1 MKMEKGMDNY
11 FNKSSL
17 YLLIV
22 GGLFTSFNTSADD
35 YYPPNLLNI
44 EGSSQQVTNED
55 LSVFRESSI
64 APGHYYVDFFINKN
78 RIFNREV
85 EFALMDDAD
94 NRKVLV
100 PLLTADEWY
109 QAGVDIPSELINKD
123 DKFINISL
131 IEHTV
136 GILDLNRSH
145 YVLTIPQKYI
155 NENRL
160 QLNEVNNWDSGIPA
174 ALVNYSFSSFNRRSN
189 GETNDS
195 YYGNIQSQVNVGA
208 WRFYNYSTWA
218 RNENGENRWN
228 TLSNVLSRDIYALKS
243 ELQVGDLYS
252 SSQLFDS
259 VKYRGL
265 KLMTDRLMTPYQNR
279 TYAPG
284 VVGIANS
291 ESIVTITQNG
301 QIIYKKS
308 VPAGPFNIIDYSPMS
323 SGGNLYINVK
333 GSDGSEKNFIVP
345 FSSIASL
352 ERKGEIKYSFST
364 GKYDSHNS
372 GDGTYL
378 AQTEAFYGLTDYVTL
393 YSGLLVAEKY
403 QSFGLGSGINFGSYG
418 AITADWL
425 YAKSTVNHDE
435 SLNGNAFRVNYSKNI
450 ELTNTNVSVVG
461 YRHFDANFLNFND
474 AMEYKDKEYQAN
486 DGLKN
491 EYTMSISQPLFSNN
505 SSINLNS
512 IIYKYADGKNISSYN
527 IGFNSSIN
535 KINYSIYYTYYD
547 GNRFDNNDKNT
558 YDLSMNISIPL
569 TWNENYVWANY
580 AVSTNNNDQTLH
592 TARLSGTYG
601 ERNQASWDVYQGY
614 GNKGVNYSG
623 GLNGSYKTSS
633 AIVNAGYSYSKDR
646 QNLNYGISGAFVATQ
661 YGAVLTPSLQQTNAL
676 ILTKDTAGVE
686 VINGQSV
693 KTNGSGLAVISGM
706 SAYQKNSISIDTKSI
721 PADTEI
727 SNNIMSNIIPTKGA
741 LILADFDAKKG
752 FKFLLTLETP
762 DKRVIPMGAQA
773 DLGQTEK
780 QLVAN
785 FNQLYFVA
793 DKPQGDIQVSWK
805 ADGKTYNCHAN
816 YNAKN
821 ESPTNGLYILTAE
834 CK

>member
-1 MKMEKGMDNY
+1 MKMEQGYY

-17 YLLIV
+17 YLFLV
-22 GGLFTSFNTSADD
+22 GGLITSLNSSADD
-35 YYPPNLLNI
+35 YYLPNLLNI
-44 EGSSQQVTNED
+44 EGHSQQVTNED

-64 APGHYYVDFFINKN
+64 APGYYHIDFFINKN

-85 EFALMDDAD
+85 EFALMD
-94 NRKVLV
+94 NSENKKNLV

-109 QAGVDIPSELINKD
+109 QAGVDIPSELIKKD
-123 DKFINISL
+123 EKFINISL
-131 IEHTV
+131 IEHSI
-136 GILDLNRSH
+136 GMLDLNRNQ
-145 YVLTIPQKYI
+145 YVLTLPQKYI

-160 QLNEVNNWDSGIPA
+160 QLNEINNWDSGIPA

-189 GETNDS
+189 GETNNS
-195 YYGNIQSQVNVGA
+195 YYGNIQSQINVDA

-218 RNENGENRWN
+218 RNENGENKWN

-279 TYAPG
+279 TYAPSI
-284 VVGIANS
+284 VGIANS
-291 ESIVTITQNG
+291 ESIVSIMQNG
-301 QIIYKKS
+301 QVIYKKS

-364 GKYDSHNS
+364 GKYDSHNA

-378 AQTEAFYGLTDYVTL
+378 TQAEAFYGLTDYVTL
-393 YSGLLVAEKY
+393 YSGLFVAEKY
-403 QSFGLGSGINFGSYG
+403 HSFGLGSGINIGSYG

-425 YAKSTVNHDE
+425 YAKSTVNHDN

-450 ELTNTNVSVVG
+450 ELTNTNISVVG

-474 AMEYKDKEYQAN
+474 AMEYKDKEYKTHE
-486 DGLKN
+486 GLKN
-491 EYTMSISQPLFSNN
+491 EYTMSISQPLFSNT

-527 IGFNSSIN
+527 VGFNSSIN
-535 KINYSIYYTYYD
+535 KVNYSIYYTYYE
-547 GNRFDNNDKNT
+547 GNRYKNNDKNT

-601 ERNQASWDVYQGY
+601 EKNQASWDVYQGY
-614 GNKGVNYSG
+614 GNKGINYSG
-623 GLNGSYKTSS
+623 GLNSSYKTSS
-633 AIVNAGYSYSKDR
+633 AIINAGYSYSKDR
-646 QNLNYGISGAFVATQ
+646 QNFNYGLSGALVATQ

-676 ILTKDTAGVE
+676 ILTKDTADIE

-693 KTNGSGLAVISGM
+693 KTNSRGLAIVSGM
-706 SAYQKNSISIDTKSI
+706 SPYQKNNISIDTKSI

-727 SNNIMSNIIPTKGA
+727 SNNIISNMIPTKGA

-752 FKFLLTLETP
+752 FKFFLTLQPINNST
-762 DKRVIPMGAQA
+762 IPMGAKAEIENA
-773 DLGQTEK
+773 DD

-793 DKPQGDIQVSWK
+793 EKPDGKIKISWK
-805 ADGKTYNCHAN
+805 MNGEEKVCHASYTTN
-816 YNAKN
+816 NKIPN
-821 ESPTNGLYILTAE
+821 NGLYILNTE

>member
-1 MKMEKGMDNY
+1 MKIEKDHY
-11 FNKSSL
+11 LNKSPL
-17 YLLIV
+17 HLLMF
-22 GGLFTSFNTSADD
+22 GGLFFSFNTSADD

-44 EGSSQQVTNED
+44 EGHSQQVTNED

-64 APGHYYVDFFINKN
+64 APGYYHIDFFINKN

-85 EFALMDDAD
+85 EFSLMDNAE
-94 NRKVLV
+94 NKKNLV

-109 QAGVDIPSELINKD
+109 QAGVDIPSELIKKD
-123 DKFINISL
+123 EKFINISL

-136 GILDLNRSH
+136 STLDLNRNR
-145 YVLTIPQKYI
+145 YVLTLPQKYI
-155 NENRL
+155 NENRR
-160 QLNEVNNWDSGIPA
+160 QLNEVNNWDPGIPA
-174 ALVNYSFSSFNRRSN
+174 TLVNYSFSSFNHRSN

-195 YYGNIQSQVNVGA
+195 YYGNIQSQINFDA
-208 WRFYNYSTWA
+208 WRFYNYSTWT
-218 RNENGENRWN
+218 RNENGKNKWN
-228 TLSNVLSRDIYALKS
+228 TLSNVLSRDIYSLKS
-243 ELQVGDLYS
+243 ELQIGDLYS

-279 TYAPG
+279 TYAPS

-291 ESIVTITQNG
+291 ESIITITQNG
-301 QIIYKKS
+301 QVIYKKS

-333 GSDGSEKNFIVP
+333 ESDGSEKNFIVP

-352 ERKGEIKYSFST
+352 ERKGEMRYSFST

-378 AQTEAFYGLTDYVTL
+378 TQAEAYYGLTDYVTL

-425 YAKSTVNHDE
+425 YAKSTVNHDN

-474 AMEYKDKEYQAN
+474 AMEYKDQEYKTN
-486 DGLKN
+486 EGLKN
-491 EYTMSISQPLFSNN
+491 EYTMSISQPLFSNT

-527 IGFNSSIN
+527 VGFNSSIN

-547 GNRFDNNDKNT
+547 GYRYNNNDKNT

-601 ERNQASWDVYQGY
+601 EKNQASWDIYQGY
-614 GNKGVNYSG
+614 GNKDINYSG

-633 AIVNAGYSYSKDR
+633 AIVNAGYSYSKNR
-646 QNLNYGISGAFVATQ
+646 QNLNYGLSGALVATQ

-676 ILTKDTAGVE
+676 ILTKDTANIE

-693 KTNGSGLAVISGM
+693 KTNSRGLAIISGM
-706 SAYQKNSISIDTKSI
+706 SPYQKNNISIDTKSI

-727 SNNIMSNIIPTKGA
+727 SNNIISNMIPTKGA

-762 DKRVIPMGAQA
+762 NNSVIPMGAQA
-773 DLGQTEK
+773 DIGQTEK
-780 QLVAN
+780 QWVSN

-805 ADGKTYNCHAN
+805 SEGKIYHCHAM
-816 YNAKN
+816 YNTNN
-821 ESPTNGLYILTAE
+821 EISNNGLYILTAE

>member
-1 MKMEKGMDNY
+1 MKIEKDHY
-11 FNKSSL
+11 LNKSPL
-17 YLLIV
+17 HLLV
-22 GGLFTSFNTSADD
+22 FGGLFFSFNTSADD

-44 EGSSQQVTNED
+44 EGHSQQVTNED

-64 APGHYYVDFFINKN
+64 APGYYHIDFFINKN
-78 RIFNREV
+78 RIFNREI
-85 EFALMDDAD
+85 EFSLMDNAE
-94 NRKVLV
+94 NKKNLV

-109 QAGVDIPSELINKD
+109 QAGVDIPSELIKKD
-123 DKFINISL
+123 EKFINISL

-136 GILDLNRSH
+136 STLDLNRNQ
-145 YVLTIPQKYI
+145 YVLTLPQKYI
-155 NENRL
+155 NENRR
-160 QLNEVNNWDSGIPA
+160 QLNEVNNWDPGIPA
-174 ALVNYSFSSFNRRSN
+174 TLVNYSFSSFNHRSN

-195 YYGNIQSQVNVGA
+195 YYGNIQSQINFDA
-208 WRFYNYSTWA
+208 WRFYNYSTWT
-218 RNENGENRWN
+218 RNENGKNKWN
-228 TLSNVLSRDIYALKS
+228 TLSNVLSRDIYSLKS
-243 ELQVGDLYS
+243 ELQIGDLYS

-279 TYAPG
+279 TYAPS

-291 ESIVTITQNG
+291 ESIITITQNG
-301 QIIYKKS
+301 QVIYKKS

-333 GSDGSEKNFIVP
+333 ESDGSEKNFIVP

-352 ERKGEIKYSFST
+352 ERKGEMRYSFST

-378 AQTEAFYGLTDYVTL
+378 TQAEAYYGLTDYVTL

-425 YAKSTVNHDE
+425 YAKSTVNHDN

-474 AMEYKDKEYQAN
+474 AMEYKDQEYKTN
-486 DGLKN
+486 EGLKN
-491 EYTMSISQPLFSNN
+491 EYTMSISQPLFSNT

-527 IGFNSSIN
+527 VGFNSSIN

-547 GNRFDNNDKNT
+547 GYRYNNNDKNT

-601 ERNQASWDVYQGY
+601 EKNQASWDIYQGY
-614 GNKGVNYSG
+614 GNKDINYSG

-633 AIVNAGYSYSKDR
+633 AIVNAGYSYSKNR
-646 QNLNYGISGAFVATQ
+646 QNLNYGLSGALVATQ

-676 ILTKDTAGVE
+676 ILTKDTANIE

-693 KTNGSGLAVISGM
+693 KTNSRGLAIISGM
-706 SAYQKNSISIDTKSI
+706 SPYQKNNISIDTKSI

-727 SNNIMSNIIPTKGA
+727 SNNIISNMIPTKGA

-762 DKRVIPMGAQA
+762 NNSVIPMGAQA
-773 DLGQTEK
+773 DIGQTEK
-780 QLVAN
+780 QWVSN

-805 ADGKTYNCHAN
+805 SEGKIYHCHAM
-816 YNAKN
+816 YNTNN
-821 ESPTNGLYILTAE
+821 EISNNGLYILTAE

>member
-1 MKMEKGMDNY
+1 MKIEKDHY
-11 FNKSSL
+11 LNKSPL
-17 YLLIV
+17 HLLIF
-22 GGLFTSFNTSADD
+22 GGLFFSFNTSADD

-44 EGSSQQVTNED
+44 EGHSQQVTNED

-64 APGHYYVDFFINKN
+64 APGYYHIDFFINKN

-85 EFALMDDAD
+85 EFSLMDNAE
-94 NRKVLV
+94 NKKNLV

-109 QAGVDIPSELINKD
+109 QAGVDIPSELIKKD
-123 DKFINISL
+123 EKFINISL

-136 GILDLNRSH
+136 STLDLNRNQ
-145 YVLTIPQKYI
+145 YVLTLPQKYI
-155 NENRL
+155 NENRR
-160 QLNEVNNWDSGIPA
+160 QLNEVNNWDPGIPA
-174 ALVNYSFSSFNRRSN
+174 TLVNYSFSSFNHRSN

-195 YYGNIQSQVNVGA
+195 YYGNIQSQINFDA
-208 WRFYNYSTWA
+208 WRFYNYSTWT
-218 RNENGENRWN
+218 RNENGKNKWN
-228 TLSNVLSRDIYALKS
+228 TLSNVLSRDIYSLKS
-243 ELQVGDLYS
+243 ELQIGDLYS

-279 TYAPG
+279 TYAPS

-291 ESIVTITQNG
+291 ESIITITQNG
-301 QIIYKKS
+301 QVIYKKS

-333 GSDGSEKNFIVP
+333 ESDGSEKNFIVP

-352 ERKGEIKYSFST
+352 ERKGEMRYSFST

-378 AQTEAFYGLTDYVTL
+378 TQAEAYYGLTDYVTL

-425 YAKSTVNHDE
+425 YAKSTVNHDN

-474 AMEYKDKEYQAN
+474 AMEYKDQEYKTN
-486 DGLKN
+486 EGLKN
-491 EYTMSISQPLFSNN
+491 EYTMSISQPLFSNT

-527 IGFNSSIN
+527 VGFNSSIN

-547 GNRFDNNDKNT
+547 GYRYNNNDKNT

-601 ERNQASWDVYQGY
+601 EKNQASWDIYQGY
-614 GNKGVNYSG
+614 GNKDINYSG

-633 AIVNAGYSYSKDR
+633 AIVNAGYSYSKNR
-646 QNLNYGISGAFVATQ
+646 QNLNYGLSGALVATQ

-676 ILTKDTAGVE
+676 ILTKDTANIE

-693 KTNGSGLAVISGM
+693 KTNSRGLAIISGM
-706 SAYQKNSISIDTKSI
+706 SPYQKNNISIDTKSI

-727 SNNIMSNIIPTKGA
+727 SNNIISNMIPTKGA

-762 DKRVIPMGAQA
+762 NNSVIPMGAQA
-773 DLGQTEK
+773 DIGQTEK
-780 QLVAN
+780 QWVSN

-805 ADGKTYNCHAN
+805 SEGKIYHCHAM
-816 YNAKN
+816 YNTNN
-821 ESPTNGLYILTAE
+821 EISNNGLYILTAE

>member
-1 MKMEKGMDNY
+1 MKIEKDHY
-11 FNKSSL
+11 LNKSPL
-17 YLLIV
+17 HLLMF
-22 GGLFTSFNTSADD
+22 GGLFFSFNTSADD

-44 EGSSQQVTNED
+44 EGHSQQVTNED

-64 APGHYYVDFFINKN
+64 APGYYHIDFFINKN

-85 EFALMDDAD
+85 EFSLMDNAE
-94 NRKVLV
+94 NKKNLV

-109 QAGVDIPSELINKD
+109 QAGVDIPSELIKKD
-123 DKFINISL
+123 EKFINISL

-136 GILDLNRSH
+136 STLDLNRNQ
-145 YVLTIPQKYI
+145 YVLTLPQKYI
-155 NENRL
+155 NENRR
-160 QLNEVNNWDSGIPA
+160 QLNEVNNWDPGIPA
-174 ALVNYSFSSFNRRSN
+174 TLVNYSFSSFNHRSN

-195 YYGNIQSQVNVGA
+195 YYGNIQSQINFDA
-208 WRFYNYSTWA
+208 WRFYNYSTWT
-218 RNENGENRWN
+218 RNENGKNKWN
-228 TLSNVLSRDIYALKS
+228 TLSNVLSRDIYSLKS
-243 ELQVGDLYS
+243 ELQIGDLYS

-279 TYAPG
+279 TYAPS

-291 ESIVTITQNG
+291 ESIITITQNG
-301 QIIYKKS
+301 QVIYKKS

-333 GSDGSEKNFIVP
+333 ESDGSEKNFIVP

-352 ERKGEIKYSFST
+352 ERKGEMRYSFST

-378 AQTEAFYGLTDYVTL
+378 TQAEAYYGLTDYVTL

-425 YAKSTVNHDE
+425 YAKSTVNHDN

-474 AMEYKDKEYQAN
+474 AMEYKDQEYKTN
-486 DGLKN
+486 EGLKN
-491 EYTMSISQPLFSNN
+491 EYTMSISQPLFSNT

-527 IGFNSSIN
+527 VGFNSSIN

-547 GNRFDNNDKNT
+547 GYRYNNNDKNT

-580 AVSTNNNDQTLH
+580 AVSTNNNNQTLH

-601 ERNQASWDVYQGY
+601 EKNQASWDIYQGY
-614 GNKGVNYSG
+614 GNKDINYSG

-633 AIVNAGYSYSKDR
+633 AIVNAGYSYSKNR
-646 QNLNYGISGAFVATQ
+646 QNLNYGLSGALVATQ

-676 ILTKDTAGVE
+676 ILTKDTANIE

-693 KTNGSGLAVISGM
+693 KTNSRGLAIISGM
-706 SAYQKNSISIDTKSI
+706 SPYQKNNISIDTKSI

-727 SNNIMSNIIPTKGA
+727 SNNIISNMIPTKGA

-762 DKRVIPMGAQA
+762 NNSVIPMGAQA
-773 DLGQTEK
+773 DIGQTEK
-780 QLVAN
+780 QWVSN

-805 ADGKTYNCHAN
+805 SEGKIYHCHAM
-816 YNAKN
+816 YNTNN
-821 ESPTNGLYILTAE
+821 EISNNGLYILTAE

>member
-1 MKMEKGMDNY
+1 MKIEKDHY
-11 FNKSSL
+11 LNKSPL
-17 YLLIV
+17 HLLMF
-22 GGLFTSFNTSADD
+22 GGLFFSFNTSADD

-44 EGSSQQVTNED
+44 EGHSQQVTNED

-64 APGHYYVDFFINKN
+64 APGYYHIDFFINKN

-85 EFALMDDAD
+85 EFSLMDNAE
-94 NRKVLV
+94 NKKNLV

-109 QAGVDIPSELINKD
+109 QAGVDIPSELIKKD
-123 DKFINISL
+123 EKFINISL

-136 GILDLNRSH
+136 STLDLNRNQ
-145 YVLTIPQKYI
+145 YVLTLPQKYI
-155 NENRL
+155 NENRR
-160 QLNEVNNWDSGIPA
+160 QLNEVNNWAPGIPA
-174 ALVNYSFSSFNRRSN
+174 TLVNYSFSSFNHRSN

-195 YYGNIQSQVNVGA
+195 YYGNIQSQINFDA
-208 WRFYNYSTWA
+208 WRFYNYSTWT
-218 RNENGENRWN
+218 RNENGKNKWN
-228 TLSNVLSRDIYALKS
+228 TLSNVLSRDIYSLKS
-243 ELQVGDLYS
+243 GLQIGDLYS

-279 TYAPG
+279 TYAPS

-291 ESIVTITQNG
+291 ESIITITQNG
-301 QIIYKKS
+301 QVIYKKS

-333 GSDGSEKNFIVP
+333 ESDGSEKNFIVP

-352 ERKGEIKYSFST
+352 ERKGEMRYSFST

-378 AQTEAFYGLTDYVTL
+378 TQAEAYYGLTDYVTL

-425 YAKSTVNHDE
+425 YAKSTVNHDN

-474 AMEYKDKEYQAN
+474 AMEYKDQEYKTN
-486 DGLKN
+486 EGLKN
-491 EYTMSISQPLFSNN
+491 EYTMSISQPLFSNT

-527 IGFNSSIN
+527 VGFNSSIN

-547 GNRFDNNDKNT
+547 GYRYNNNDKNT

-601 ERNQASWDVYQGY
+601 EKKQASWDIYQGY
-614 GNKGVNYSG
+614 GNKDINYSG

-633 AIVNAGYSYSKDR
+633 AIVNAGYSYSKNR
-646 QNLNYGISGAFVATQ
+646 QNLNYGLSGALVATQ

-676 ILTKDTAGVE
+676 ILTKDTANIE

-693 KTNGSGLAVISGM
+693 KTNSRGLAIISGM
-706 SAYQKNSISIDTKSI
+706 SPYQKNNISIDTKSI

-727 SNNIMSNIIPTKGA
+727 SNNIISNMIPTKGA

-762 DKRVIPMGAQA
+762 NNSVIPMGAQA
-773 DLGQTEK
+773 DIGQTEK
-780 QLVAN
+780 QWVSN

-805 ADGKTYNCHAN
+805 SEGKIYHCHAM
-816 YNAKN
+816 YNTNN
-821 ESPTNGLYILTAE
+821 EISNNGLYILTAE

>member
-1 MKMEKGMDNY
+1 MKIEKDHY
-11 FNKSSL
+11 LNKSPL
-17 YLLIV
+17 HLLMF
-22 GGLFTSFNTSADD
+22 GGLFFSFNTSADD

-44 EGSSQQVTNED
+44 EGHSQQVTNED

-64 APGHYYVDFFINKN
+64 APGYYHIDFFINKN

-85 EFALMDDAD
+85 EFSLMDNAE
-94 NRKVLV
+94 NKKNLV

-109 QAGVDIPSELINKD
+109 QAGVDIPSELIKKD
-123 DKFINISL
+123 EKFINISL

-136 GILDLNRSH
+136 STLDLNRNQ
-145 YVLTIPQKYI
+145 YVLTLPQKYI
-155 NENRL
+155 NENRR
-160 QLNEVNNWDSGIPA
+160 QLNEVNNWDPGIPA
-174 ALVNYSFSSFNRRSN
+174 TLVNYSFSSFNHRSN

-195 YYGNIQSQVNVGA
+195 YYGNIQSQINFDA
-208 WRFYNYSTWA
+208 WRFYNYSTWT
-218 RNENGENRWN
+218 RNENGKNKWN
-228 TLSNVLSRDIYALKS
+228 TLSNVLSRDIYSLKS
-243 ELQVGDLYS
+243 ELQIGDLYS

-279 TYAPG
+279 TYAPS

-291 ESIVTITQNG
+291 ESIITITQNG
-301 QIIYKKS
+301 QVIYKKS

-333 GSDGSEKNFIVP
+333 ESDGSEKNFIVP

-352 ERKGEIKYSFST
+352 ERKGEMRYSFST

-378 AQTEAFYGLTDYVTL
+378 TQAEAYYGLTDYVTL
-393 YSGLLVAEKY
+393 YSGLFVAEKY

-425 YAKSTVNHDE
+425 YAKSTVNHDN

-474 AMEYKDKEYQAN
+474 AMEYKDQEYKTN
-486 DGLKN
+486 EGLKN
-491 EYTMSISQPLFSNN
+491 EYTMSISQPLFSNT

-527 IGFNSSIN
+527 VGFNSSIN

-547 GNRFDNNDKNT
+547 GYRYNNNDKNT

-601 ERNQASWDVYQGY
+601 EKNQASWDIYQGY
-614 GNKGVNYSG
+614 GNKDINYSG

-633 AIVNAGYSYSKDR
+633 AIVNAGYSYSKNR
-646 QNLNYGISGAFVATQ
+646 QNLNYGLSGALVATQ

-676 ILTKDTAGVE
+676 ILTKDTANIE

-693 KTNGSGLAVISGM
+693 KTNSRGLAIISGM
-706 SAYQKNSISIDTKSI
+706 SPYQKNNISIDTKSI

-727 SNNIMSNIIPTKGA
+727 SNNIISNMIPTKGA

-762 DKRVIPMGAQA
+762 NNSVIPMGAQA
-773 DLGQTEK
+773 DIGQTEK
-780 QLVAN
+780 QWVSN

-805 ADGKTYNCHAN
+805 SEGKIYHCHAM
-816 YNAKN
+816 YNTNN
-821 ESPTNGLYILTAE
+821 EISNNGLYILTAE

>member
-1 MKMEKGMDNY
+1 MKIEKDHY
-11 FNKSSL
+11 LNKSPL
-17 YLLIV
+17 HLLMF
-22 GGLFTSFNTSADD
+22 GGLFFSFNTSADD

-44 EGSSQQVTNED
+44 EGHSQQVTNED

-64 APGHYYVDFFINKN
+64 APGYYHIDFFINKN

-85 EFALMDDAD
+85 EFSLMDNAE
-94 NRKVLV
+94 NKKNLV

-109 QAGVDIPSELINKD
+109 QAGVDIPSELIKKD
-123 DKFINISL
+123 EKFINISL

-136 GILDLNRSH
+136 STLDLNRNQ
-145 YVLTIPQKYI
+145 YVLTLPQKYI
-155 NENRL
+155 NENRR
-160 QLNEVNNWDSGIPA
+160 QLNEVNNWDPGIPA
-174 ALVNYSFSSFNRRSN
+174 TLVNYSFSSFNHRSN

-195 YYGNIQSQVNVGA
+195 YYGNIQSQINFDA
-208 WRFYNYSTWA
+208 WRFYNYSTWT
-218 RNENGENRWN
+218 RNENGKNKWN
-228 TLSNVLSRDIYALKS
+228 TLSNVLSRDIYSLKS
-243 ELQVGDLYS
+243 GLQIGDLYS

-279 TYAPG
+279 TYAPS

-291 ESIVTITQNG
+291 ESIITITQNG
-301 QIIYKKS
+301 QVIYKKS

-333 GSDGSEKNFIVP
+333 ESDGSEKNFIVP

-352 ERKGEIKYSFST
+352 ERKGEMRYSFST

-378 AQTEAFYGLTDYVTL
+378 TQAEAYYGLTDYVTL

-425 YAKSTVNHDE
+425 YAKSTVNHDN

-474 AMEYKDKEYQAN
+474 AMEYKDQEYKTN
-486 DGLKN
+486 EGLKN
-491 EYTMSISQPLFSNN
+491 EYTMSISQPLFSNT

-527 IGFNSSIN
+527 VGFNSSIN

-547 GNRFDNNDKNT
+547 GYRYNNNDKNT

-601 ERNQASWDVYQGY
+601 EKNQASWDIYQGY
-614 GNKGVNYSG
+614 GNKDINYSG

-633 AIVNAGYSYSKDR
+633 AIVNAGYSYSKNR
-646 QNLNYGISGAFVATQ
+646 QNLNYGLSGALVATQ

-676 ILTKDTAGVE
+676 ILTKDTANIE

-693 KTNGSGLAVISGM
+693 KTNSRGLAIISGM
-706 SAYQKNSISIDTKSI
+706 SPYQKNNISIDTKSI

-727 SNNIMSNIIPTKGA
+727 SNNIISNMIPTKGA

-762 DKRVIPMGAQA
+762 NNSVIPMGAQA
-773 DLGQTEK
+773 DIGQTEK
-780 QLVAN
+780 QWVSN

-805 ADGKTYNCHAN
+805 SEGKIYHCHAM
-816 YNAKN
+816 YNTNN
-821 ESPTNGLYILTAE
+821 EISNNGLYILTAE

>member
-1 MKMEKGMDNY
+1 MKIEKDHY
-11 FNKSSL
+11 LNKSPL
-17 YLLIV
+17 HLLMF
-22 GGLFTSFNTSADD
+22 GGLFFSFNTSADD

-44 EGSSQQVTNED
+44 EGHSQQVTNED

-64 APGHYYVDFFINKN
+64 APGYYHIDFFINKN

-85 EFALMDDAD
+85 EFSLMDNAE
-94 NRKVLV
+94 NKKNLV

-109 QAGVDIPSELINKD
+109 QAGVDIPSELIKKD
-123 DKFINISL
+123 EKFINISL

-136 GILDLNRSH
+136 STLDLNRNQ
-145 YVLTIPQKYI
+145 YVLTLPQKYI
-155 NENRL
+155 NENRR
-160 QLNEVNNWDSGIPA
+160 QLNEVNNWDPGIPA
-174 ALVNYSFSSFNRRSN
+174 TLVNYSFSSFNHRSN

-195 YYGNIQSQVNVGA
+195 YYGNIQSQINFDA
-208 WRFYNYSTWA
+208 WRFYNYSTWT
-218 RNENGENRWN
+218 RNENGKNKWN
-228 TLSNVLSRDIYALKS
+228 TLSNVLSRDIYSLKS
-243 ELQVGDLYS
+243 ELQIGDLYS

-279 TYAPG
+279 TYAPS

-291 ESIVTITQNG
+291 ESIITITQNG
-301 QIIYKKS
+301 QVIYKKS

-333 GSDGSEKNFIVP
+333 ESDGSEKNFIVP

-352 ERKGEIKYSFST
+352 ERKGEMRYSFST

-378 AQTEAFYGLTDYVTL
+378 TQAEAYYGLTDYVTL

-425 YAKSTVNHDE
+425 YAKSTVNHDN

-474 AMEYKDKEYQAN
+474 AMEYKDQGYKTNE
-486 DGLKN
+486 GLKN
-491 EYTMSISQPLFSNN
+491 EYTMSISQPLFSNT

-527 IGFNSSIN
+527 VGFNSSIN

-547 GNRFDNNDKNT
+547 GYRYNNNDKNT

-601 ERNQASWDVYQGY
+601 EKNQASWDIYQGY
-614 GNKGVNYSG
+614 GNKDINYSG

-633 AIVNAGYSYSKDR
+633 AIVNAGYSYSKNR
-646 QNLNYGISGAFVATQ
+646 QNLNYGLSGALVATQ

-676 ILTKDTAGVE
+676 ILTKDTANIE

-693 KTNGSGLAVISGM
+693 KTNSRGLAIISGM
-706 SAYQKNSISIDTKSI
+706 SPYQKNNISIDTKSI

-727 SNNIMSNIIPTKGA
+727 SNNIISNMIPTKGA

-762 DKRVIPMGAQA
+762 NNSVIPMGAQA
-773 DLGQTEK
+773 DIGQTEK
-780 QLVAN
+780 QWVSN

-805 ADGKTYNCHAN
+805 SEGKIYHCHAM
-816 YNAKN
+816 YNTNN
-821 ESPTNGLYILTAE
+821 EISNNGLYILTAE

>member
-1 MKMEKGMDNY
+1 MKIEKDHY
-11 FNKSSL
+11 LNKSPL
-17 YLLIV
+17 HLLMF
-22 GGLFTSFNTSADD
+22 GGLFFSFSTSADD

-44 EGSSQQVTNED
+44 EGHSQQVTNED

-64 APGHYYVDFFINKN
+64 APGYYHIDFFINKN

-85 EFALMDDAD
+85 EFSLMDNAE
-94 NRKVLV
+94 NKKNLV

-109 QAGVDIPSELINKD
+109 QAGVDIPSELIKKD
-123 DKFINISL
+123 EKFINISL

-136 GILDLNRSH
+136 STLDLNRNQ
-145 YVLTIPQKYI
+145 YVLTLPQKYI
-155 NENRL
+155 NENRR
-160 QLNEVNNWDSGIPA
+160 QLNEVNNWAPGIPA
-174 ALVNYSFSSFNRRSN
+174 TLVNYSFSSFNHRSN

-195 YYGNIQSQVNVGA
+195 YYGNIQSQINFDA
-208 WRFYNYSTWA
+208 WRFYNYSTWT
-218 RNENGENRWN
+218 RNENGKNKWN
-228 TLSNVLSRDIYALKS
+228 TLSNVLSRDIYSLKS
-243 ELQVGDLYS
+243 GLQIGDLYS

-279 TYAPG
+279 TYAPS

-291 ESIVTITQNG
+291 ESIITITQNG
-301 QIIYKKS
+301 QVIYKKS

-333 GSDGSEKNFIVP
+333 ESDGSEKNFIVP

-352 ERKGEIKYSFST
+352 ERKGEMRYSFST

-378 AQTEAFYGLTDYVTL
+378 TQAEAYYGLTDYVTL

-425 YAKSTVNHDE
+425 YAKSTVNHDN

-474 AMEYKDKEYQAN
+474 AMEYKDQEYKTN
-486 DGLKN
+486 EGLKN
-491 EYTMSISQPLFSNN
+491 EYTMSISQPLFSNT

-527 IGFNSSIN
+527 VGFNSSIN

-547 GNRFDNNDKNT
+547 GYRYNNNDKNT

-601 ERNQASWDVYQGY
+601 EKNQASWDIYQGY
-614 GNKGVNYSG
+614 GNKDINYSG

-633 AIVNAGYSYSKDR
+633 AIVNAGYSYSKNR
-646 QNLNYGISGAFVATQ
+646 QNLNYGLSGALVATQ

-676 ILTKDTAGVE
+676 ILTKDTANIE

-693 KTNGSGLAVISGM
+693 KTNSRGLAIISGM
-706 SAYQKNSISIDTKSI
+706 SPYQKNNISIDTKSI

-727 SNNIMSNIIPTKGA
+727 SNNIISNMIPTKGA

-762 DKRVIPMGAQA
+762 NNSVIPMGAQA
-773 DLGQTEK
+773 DIGQTEK
-780 QLVAN
+780 QWVSN

-805 ADGKTYNCHAN
+805 SEGKIYHCHAM
-816 YNAKN
+816 YNTNN
-821 ESPTNGLYILTAE
+821 EISNNGLYILTAE

>member
-1 MKMEKGMDNY
+1 MKIEKDHY
-11 FNKSSL
+11 LNKSPL
-17 YLLIV
+17 HLLMF
-22 GGLFTSFNTSADD
+22 GGLFFSFNTSADD

-44 EGSSQQVTNED
+44 EGHSQQVTNED

-64 APGHYYVDFFINKN
+64 APGYYHIDFFINKN

-85 EFALMDDAD
+85 EFSLMDNAE
-94 NRKVLV
+94 NKKNLV

-109 QAGVDIPSELINKD
+109 QAGVDIPSELIKKD
-123 DKFINISL
+123 EKFINISL

-136 GILDLNRSH
+136 STLDLNRNQ
-145 YVLTIPQKYI
+145 YVLTLPQKYI
-155 NENRL
+155 NENRR
-160 QLNEVNNWDSGIPA
+160 QINEVNNWDPGIPA
-174 ALVNYSFSSFNRRSN
+174 TLVNYSFSSFNHRSN

-195 YYGNIQSQVNVGA
+195 YYGNIQSQINFDA
-208 WRFYNYSTWA
+208 WRFYNYSTWT
-218 RNENGENRWN
+218 RNENGKNKWN
-228 TLSNVLSRDIYALKS
+228 TLSNVLSRDIYSLKS
-243 ELQVGDLYS
+243 ELQIGDLYS

-279 TYAPG
+279 TYAPS

-291 ESIVTITQNG
+291 ESIITITQNG
-301 QIIYKKS
+301 QVIYKKS

-333 GSDGSEKNFIVP
+333 ESDGSEKNFIVP

-352 ERKGEIKYSFST
+352 ERKGEMRYSFST

-378 AQTEAFYGLTDYVTL
+378 TQAEAYYGLTDYVTL

-425 YAKSTVNHDE
+425 YAKSTVNHDN

-474 AMEYKDKEYQAN
+474 AMEYKDQEYKTN
-486 DGLKN
+486 EGLKN
-491 EYTMSISQPLFSNN
+491 EYTMSISQPLFSNT

-527 IGFNSSIN
+527 VGFNSSIN

-547 GNRFDNNDKNT
+547 GYRYNNNDKNT

-601 ERNQASWDVYQGY
+601 EKNQASWDIYQGY
-614 GNKGVNYSG
+614 GNKDINYSG

-633 AIVNAGYSYSKDR
+633 AIVNAGYSYSKNR
-646 QNLNYGISGAFVATQ
+646 QNLNYGLSGALVATQ

-676 ILTKDTAGVE
+676 ILTKDTANIE

-693 KTNGSGLAVISGM
+693 KTNSRGLAIISGM
-706 SAYQKNSISIDTKSI
+706 SPYQKNNISIDTKSI

-727 SNNIMSNIIPTKGA
+727 SNNIISNMIPTKGA

-762 DKRVIPMGAQA
+762 NNSVIPMGAQA
-773 DLGQTEK
+773 DIGQTEK
-780 QLVAN
+780 QWVSN

-805 ADGKTYNCHAN
+805 SEGKIYHCHAM
-816 YNAKN
+816 YNTNN
-821 ESPTNGLYILTAE
+821 EISNNGLYILTAE

>member
-1 MKMEKGMDNY
+1 MKIEKDHY
-11 FNKSSL
+11 LNKSPL
-17 YLLIV
+17 HLLMF
-22 GGLFTSFNTSADD
+22 GGLFFSFNTSADD

-44 EGSSQQVTNED
+44 EGHSQQVTNED

-64 APGHYYVDFFINKN
+64 APGYYHIDFFINKN

-85 EFALMDDAD
+85 EFSLMDNAE
-94 NRKVLV
+94 NKKNLV

-109 QAGVDIPSELINKD
+109 QAGVDIPSELIKKD
-123 DKFINISL
+123 EKFINISL

-136 GILDLNRSH
+136 STLDLNRNQ
-145 YVLTIPQKYI
+145 YVLTLPQKYI
-155 NENRL
+155 NENRR
-160 QLNEVNNWDSGIPA
+160 QLNEVNNWDPGIPA
-174 ALVNYSFSSFNRRSN
+174 TLVNYSFSSFNHRSN

-195 YYGNIQSQVNVGA
+195 YYGNIQSQINFDA
-208 WRFYNYSTWA
+208 WRFYNYSTWT
-218 RNENGENRWN
+218 RNENGKNKWN
-228 TLSNVLSRDIYALKS
+228 TLSNVLSRDIYSLKS
-243 ELQVGDLYS
+243 ELQIGDLYS

-279 TYAPG
+279 TYAPS

-291 ESIVTITQNG
+291 ESIITITQNG
-301 QIIYKKS
+301 QVIYKKS

-333 GSDGSEKNFIVP
+333 ESDGSEKNFIVP

-352 ERKGEIKYSFST
+352 ERKGEMRYSFST

-378 AQTEAFYGLTDYVTL
+378 TQAEAYYGLTDYVTL

-425 YAKSTVNHDE
+425 YAKSTVNHDN

-474 AMEYKDKEYQAN
+474 AMEYKDQEYKTN
-486 DGLKN
+486 EGLKN
-491 EYTMSISQPLFSNN
+491 EYTMSISQPLFSNT

-527 IGFNSSIN
+527 VGFNSSIN

-547 GNRFDNNDKNT
+547 GYRYNNNDKNT

-601 ERNQASWDVYQGY
+601 EKNQASWDIYQGY
-614 GNKGVNYSG
+614 GNKDINYSG

-633 AIVNAGYSYSKDR
+633 AIVNAGYSYSKNR
-646 QNLNYGISGAFVATQ
+646 QNLNYGLSGALVATQ

-676 ILTKDTAGVE
+676 ILTKDTANIE

-693 KTNGSGLAVISGM
+693 KTNSRGLAIISGM
-706 SAYQKNSISIDTKSI
+706 SPYQKNNISIDTKSI

-727 SNNIMSNIIPTKGA
+727 SNNIISNMIPTKGA

-762 DKRVIPMGAQA
+762 NNSVIPMGAQA
-773 DLGQTEK
+773 DIGQTEK
-780 QLVAN
+780 QWVSN

-793 DKPQGDIQVSWK
+793 DKPQGDIQVSCK
-805 ADGKTYNCHAN
+805 SEGKIYHCHAM
-816 YNAKN
+816 YNTNN
-821 ESPTNGLYILTAE
+821 EISNNGLYILTAE

>member
-1 MKMEKGMDNY
+1 MKIEKDHY
-11 FNKSSL
+11 LNKSPL
-17 YLLIV
+17 HLLMF
-22 GGLFTSFNTSADD
+22 GGLFFSFNTSADD

-44 EGSSQQVTNED
+44 EGHSQQVTNED

-64 APGHYYVDFFINKN
+64 APGYYHIDFFINKN

-85 EFALMDDAD
+85 EFSLMDNAE
-94 NRKVLV
+94 NKKNLV

-109 QAGVDIPSELINKD
+109 QAGVDIPSELIKKD
-123 DKFINISL
+123 EKFINISL

-136 GILDLNRSH
+136 STLDLNRNQ
-145 YVLTIPQKYI
+145 YVLTLPQKYI
-155 NENRL
+155 NENRR
-160 QLNEVNNWDSGIPA
+160 QLNEVNNWAPGIPA
-174 ALVNYSFSSFNRRSN
+174 TLVNYSFSSFNHRSN

-195 YYGNIQSQVNVGA
+195 YYGNIQSQINFDA
-208 WRFYNYSTWA
+208 WRFYNYSTWT
-218 RNENGENRWN
+218 RNENGKNKWN
-228 TLSNVLSRDIYALKS
+228 TLSNVLSRDIYSLKS
-243 ELQVGDLYS
+243 GLQIGDLYS

-279 TYAPG
+279 TYAPS

-291 ESIVTITQNG
+291 ESIITITQNG
-301 QIIYKKS
+301 QVIYKKS

-333 GSDGSEKNFIVP
+333 ESDGSEKNFIVP

-352 ERKGEIKYSFST
+352 ERKGEMRYSFST

-378 AQTEAFYGLTDYVTL
+378 TQAEAYYGLTDYVTL

-425 YAKSTVNHDE
+425 YAKSTVNHDN

-474 AMEYKDKEYQAN
+474 AMEYKDQEYKTN
-486 DGLKN
+486 EGLKN
-491 EYTMSISQPLFSNN
+491 EYTMSISQPLFSNT

-527 IGFNSSIN
+527 VGFNSSIN

-547 GNRFDNNDKNT
+547 GYRYNNNDKNT

-601 ERNQASWDVYQGY
+601 EKNQASWDIYQGY
-614 GNKGVNYSG
+614 GNKDINYSG

-633 AIVNAGYSYSKDR
+633 AIVNAGYSYSKNR
-646 QNLNYGISGAFVATQ
+646 QNLNYGLSGALVATQ

-676 ILTKDTAGVE
+676 ILTKDTANIE

-693 KTNGSGLAVISGM
+693 KTNSRGLAIISGM
-706 SAYQKNSISIDTKSI
+706 SPYQKNNISIDTKSI

-727 SNNIMSNIIPTKGA
+727 SNNIISNMIPTKGA

-762 DKRVIPMGAQA
+762 NNSVIPMGAQA
-773 DLGQTEK
+773 DIGQTEK
-780 QLVAN
+780 QWVSN

-805 ADGKTYNCHAN
+805 SEGKIYHCHAM
-816 YNAKN
+816 YNKN
-821 ESPTNGLYILTAE
+821 NEISNNGLYILTAE

>member
-1 MKMEKGMDNY
+1 MKIEKDHY
-11 FNKSSL
+11 LNKSPL
-17 YLLIV
+17 HLLMF
-22 GGLFTSFNTSADD
+22 GGLFFSFNTSADD

-44 EGSSQQVTNED
+44 EGHSQQVTNED

-64 APGHYYVDFFINKN
+64 APGYYHIDFFINKN

-85 EFALMDDAD
+85 EFSLMDNAE
-94 NRKVLV
+94 NKKNLV

-109 QAGVDIPSELINKD
+109 QAGVDIPSELIKKD
-123 DKFINISL
+123 EKFINISL

-136 GILDLNRSH
+136 STLDLNRNQ
-145 YVLTIPQKYI
+145 YVLTLPQKYI
-155 NENRL
+155 NENRR
-160 QLNEVNNWDSGIPA
+160 QLNEVNNWDPGIPA
-174 ALVNYSFSSFNRRSN
+174 TLVNYSFSSFNHRSN

-195 YYGNIQSQVNVGA
+195 YYGNIQSQINFDA
-208 WRFYNYSTWA
+208 WRFYNYSTWT
-218 RNENGENRWN
+218 RNENGKNKWN
-228 TLSNVLSRDIYALKS
+228 TLSNVLSRDIYSLKS
-243 ELQVGDLYS
+243 ELQIGDLYS

-279 TYAPG
+279 TYAPS

-291 ESIVTITQNG
+291 ESIITITQNG
-301 QIIYKKS
+301 QVIYKKS

-333 GSDGSEKNFIVP
+333 ESDGSEKNFIVP

-352 ERKGEIKYSFST
+352 ERKGEMRYSFST

-378 AQTEAFYGLTDYVTL
+378 TQAEAYYGLTDYVTL

-425 YAKSTVNHDE
+425 YAKSTVNHDN

-474 AMEYKDKEYQAN
+474 AMEYKDQEYKTN
-486 DGLKN
+486 EGLKN
-491 EYTMSISQPLFSNN
+491 EYTMSISQPLFSNT

-527 IGFNSSIN
+527 VGFNSSIN

-547 GNRFDNNDKNT
+547 GYRYNNNDKNT

-601 ERNQASWDVYQGY
+601 EKNQASWDIYQGY
-614 GNKGVNYSG
+614 GNKDINYSG

-633 AIVNAGYSYSKDR
+633 AIVNAGYSYSKNR
-646 QNLNYGISGAFVATQ
+646 QNLNYGLSGALVATQ

-676 ILTKDTAGVE
+676 ILTKDTANIE

-693 KTNGSGLAVISGM
+693 KTNSRGLAIISGM
-706 SAYQKNSISIDTKSI
+706 SPYQKNNISIDTKSI

-727 SNNIMSNIIPTKGA
+727 SNNIISNMIPTKGA

-762 DKRVIPMGAQA
+762 NNSVIPMGAQA
-773 DLGQTEK
+773 DIGQTEK
-780 QLVAN
+780 QWVSN

-805 ADGKTYNCHAN
+805 SEGKIYHCHAM
-816 YNAKN
+816 YNTNN
-821 ESPTNGLYILTAE
+821 EISNNGLYILTAE

>member
-1 MKMEKGMDNY
+1 MKIEKDHY
-11 FNKSSL
+11 LNKSPL
-17 YLLIV
+17 HLLMF
-22 GGLFTSFNTSADD
+22 GGLFFSFNTSADD

-44 EGSSQQVTNED
+44 EGHSQQVTNED

-64 APGHYYVDFFINKN
+64 APGYYHIDFFINKN

-85 EFALMDDAD
+85 EFSLMDNAE
-94 NRKVLV
+94 NKKNLV

-109 QAGVDIPSELINKD
+109 QAGVDIPSELIKKD
-123 DKFINISL
+123 EKFINISL

-136 GILDLNRSH
+136 STLDLNRNQ
-145 YVLTIPQKYI
+145 YVLTLPQKYI
-155 NENRL
+155 NENRR
-160 QLNEVNNWDSGIPA
+160 QLNEVNNWDPGIPA
-174 ALVNYSFSSFNRRSN
+174 TLVNYSFSSFNHRSN

-195 YYGNIQSQVNVGA
+195 YYGNIQSQINFDA
-208 WRFYNYSTWA
+208 WRFYNYSTWT
-218 RNENGENRWN
+218 RNENGKNKWN
-228 TLSNVLSRDIYALKS
+228 TLSNVLSRDIYSLKS
-243 ELQVGDLYS
+243 ELQIGDLYS

-279 TYAPG
+279 TYAPS

-291 ESIVTITQNG
+291 ESIITITQNG
-301 QIIYKKS
+301 QVIYKKS

-333 GSDGSEKNFIVP
+333 ESDGSEKNFIVP

-352 ERKGEIKYSFST
+352 ERKGEMRYSFST

-378 AQTEAFYGLTDYVTL
+378 TQAEAYYGLTDYVTL

-425 YAKSTVNHDE
+425 YAKSTVNHDN

-474 AMEYKDKEYQAN
+474 AMEYKDQEYKTN
-486 DGLKN
+486 EGLKN
-491 EYTMSISQPLFSNN
+491 EYTMSISQPLFSNT

-527 IGFNSSIN
+527 VGFNSSIN

-547 GNRFDNNDKNT
+547 GYRYNNNDKNT

-601 ERNQASWDVYQGY
+601 EKNQASWDIYQGY
-614 GNKGVNYSG
+614 GNKDINYSG

-633 AIVNAGYSYSKDR
+633 AIVNAGYSYSKNR
-646 QNLNYGISGAFVATQ
+646 QTLNYGLSGALVATQ

-676 ILTKDTAGVE
+676 ILTKDTANIE

-693 KTNGSGLAVISGM
+693 KTNSRGLAIISGM
-706 SAYQKNSISIDTKSI
+706 SPYQKNNISIDTKSI

-727 SNNIMSNIIPTKGA
+727 SNNIISNMIPTKGA

-762 DKRVIPMGAQA
+762 NNSVIPMGAQA
-773 DLGQTEK
+773 DIGQTEK
-780 QLVAN
+780 QWVSN

-805 ADGKTYNCHAN
+805 SEGKIYHCHAM
-816 YNAKN
+816 YNTNN
-821 ESPTNGLYILTAE
+821 EISNNGLYILTAE

>member
-1 MKMEKGMDNY
+1 MKIEKDHY
-11 FNKSSL
+11 LNKSPL
-17 YLLIV
+17 HLLMF
-22 GGLFTSFNTSADD
+22 GGLFFSFNTSADD

-44 EGSSQQVTNED
+44 EGHSQQVTNED

-64 APGHYYVDFFINKN
+64 APGYYHIDFFINKN

-85 EFALMDDAD
+85 EFSLMDNAE
-94 NRKVLV
+94 NKKNLV

-109 QAGVDIPSELINKD
+109 QAGVDIPSELIKKD
-123 DKFINISL
+123 EKFINISL

-136 GILDLNRSH
+136 SMLDLNRNQ
-145 YVLTIPQKYI
+145 YVLTLPQKYI
-155 NENRL
+155 NENRR
-160 QLNEVNNWDSGIPA
+160 QLNEVNNWDPGIPA
-174 ALVNYSFSSFNRRSN
+174 TLVNYSFSSFNHRSN

-195 YYGNIQSQVNVGA
+195 YYGNIQSQINFDA
-208 WRFYNYSTWA
+208 WRFYNYSTWT
-218 RNENGENRWN
+218 RNENGKNKWN
-228 TLSNVLSRDIYALKS
+228 TLSNVLSRDIYSLKS
-243 ELQVGDLYS
+243 ELQIGDLYS

-279 TYAPG
+279 TYAPS

-291 ESIVTITQNG
+291 ESIITITQNG
-301 QIIYKKS
+301 QVIYKKS

-333 GSDGSEKNFIVP
+333 ESDGSEKNFIVP

-352 ERKGEIKYSFST
+352 ERKGEMRYSFST

-378 AQTEAFYGLTDYVTL
+378 TQAEAYYGLTDYVTL

-425 YAKSTVNHDE
+425 YAKSTVNHDN

-474 AMEYKDKEYQAN
+474 AMEYKDQEYKTN
-486 DGLKN
+486 EGLKN
-491 EYTMSISQPLFSNN
+491 EYTMSISQPLFSNT

-527 IGFNSSIN
+527 VGFNSSIN

-547 GNRFDNNDKNT
+547 GYRYNNNDKNT

-601 ERNQASWDVYQGY
+601 EKNQASWDIYQGY
-614 GNKGVNYSG
+614 GNKDINYSG

-633 AIVNAGYSYSKDR
+633 AIVNAGYSYSKNR
-646 QNLNYGISGAFVATQ
+646 QNLNYGLSGALVATQ

-676 ILTKDTAGVE
+676 ILTKDTANIE

-693 KTNGSGLAVISGM
+693 KTNSRGLAIISGM
-706 SAYQKNSISIDTKSI
+706 SPYQKNNISIDTKSI

-727 SNNIMSNIIPTKGA
+727 SNNIISNMIPTKGA

-762 DKRVIPMGAQA
+762 NNSVIPMGAQA
-773 DLGQTEK
+773 DIGQTEK
-780 QLVAN
+780 QWVSN

-805 ADGKTYNCHAN
+805 SEGKIYHCHAM
-816 YNAKN
+816 YNTNN
-821 ESPTNGLYILTAE
+821 EISNNGLYILTAE

>member
-1 MKMEKGMDNY
+1 MKIEKDHY
-11 FNKSSL
+11 LNKSPL
-17 YLLIV
+17 HLLMF
-22 GGLFTSFNTSADD
+22 GGLFFSFNTSADD

-44 EGSSQQVTNED
+44 EGHSQQVTNED

-64 APGHYYVDFFINKN
+64 APGYYHIDFFINKN

-85 EFALMDDAD
+85 EFSLMDNAE
-94 NRKVLV
+94 NKKNLV

-109 QAGVDIPSELINKD
+109 QAGVDIPSELIKKD
-123 DKFINISL
+123 EKFINISL

-136 GILDLNRSH
+136 STLDLNRNQ
-145 YVLTIPQKYI
+145 YVLTLPQKYI
-155 NENRL
+155 NENRR
-160 QLNEVNNWDSGIPA
+160 QLNEVNNWDPGIPA
-174 ALVNYSFSSFNRRSN
+174 TLVNYSFSSFNHRSN

-195 YYGNIQSQVNVGA
+195 YYGNIQSQINFDA
-208 WRFYNYSTWA
+208 WRFYNYSTWT
-218 RNENGENRWN
+218 RNENGKNKWN
-228 TLSNVLSRDIYALKS
+228 TLSNVLSRDIYSLKS
-243 ELQVGDLYS
+243 ELQIGDLYS
-252 SSQLFDS
+252 SFQLFDS

-279 TYAPG
+279 TYAPS

-291 ESIVTITQNG
+291 ESIITITQNG
-301 QIIYKKS
+301 QVIYKKS

-333 GSDGSEKNFIVP
+333 ESDGSEKNFIVP

-352 ERKGEIKYSFST
+352 ERKGEMRYSFST

-378 AQTEAFYGLTDYVTL
+378 TQAEAYYGLTDYVTL

-425 YAKSTVNHDE
+425 YAKSTVNHDN

-474 AMEYKDKEYQAN
+474 AMEYKDQEYKTN
-486 DGLKN
+486 EGLKN
-491 EYTMSISQPLFSNN
+491 EYTMSISQPLFSNT

-527 IGFNSSIN
+527 VGFNSSIN

-547 GNRFDNNDKNT
+547 GYRYNNNDKNT

-601 ERNQASWDVYQGY
+601 EKNQASWDIYQGY
-614 GNKGVNYSG
+614 GNKDINYSG

-633 AIVNAGYSYSKDR
+633 AIVNAGYSYSKNR
-646 QNLNYGISGAFVATQ
+646 QNLNYGLSGALVATQ

-676 ILTKDTAGVE
+676 ILTKDTANIE

-693 KTNGSGLAVISGM
+693 KTNSRGLAIISGM
-706 SAYQKNSISIDTKSI
+706 SPYQKNNISIDTKSI

-727 SNNIMSNIIPTKGA
+727 SNNIISNMIPTKGA

-762 DKRVIPMGAQA
+762 NNSVIPMGAQA
-773 DLGQTEK
+773 DIGQTEK
-780 QLVAN
+780 QWVSN

-805 ADGKTYNCHAN
+805 SEGKIYHCHAM
-816 YNAKN
+816 YNTNN
-821 ESPTNGLYILTAE
+821 EISNNGLYILTAE